1 MSSIPGQGTKVL
13 HAARCSQ
20 KQEKKKVEK
29 NKDHK
34 KSKKKKK
41 KDHKKSTSLH
51 PVGESENSG
60 PHLSD

>member
-1 MSSIPGQGTKVL
+1 MLRGVVKN
-13 HAARCSQ
+13 R
-20 KQEKKKVEK
+20 KKKNVEK

-34 KSKKKKK
+34 KSKKKK

-51 PVGESENSG
+51 PVGESENSD